1 MEPLPKINN
10 SIQKKLFKLA
20 MVSSQ
25 LQWQGIMKVGHMR
38 QASKVLNAMWL
49 KIKILQFTS

>member
-38 QASKVLNAMWL
+38 QASKVLNAM
-49 KIKILQFTS
+49 